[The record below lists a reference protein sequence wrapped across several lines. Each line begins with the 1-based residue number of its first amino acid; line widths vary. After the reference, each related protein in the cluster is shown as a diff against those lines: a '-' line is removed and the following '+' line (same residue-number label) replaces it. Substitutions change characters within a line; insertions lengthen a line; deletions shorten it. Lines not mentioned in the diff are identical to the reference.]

1 MATSKVIFTEEVV
14 KIPTYQEGKTENLP
28 MFAENR
34 VHQRTSG
41 NPFPNKVVLE
51 TYREER
57 IEEEY
62 TLLKLENEFIEL
74 AIMPKLGGKIWY
86 AKDKRTG
93 YHFIY
98 KNNVVKPALIGVLGS
113 WTSGGLEFNWPF
125 HHRASTFMP
134 VDYEV
139 EQGEDYV
146 TVWLS
151 EHDPIDRM
159 KGMVG
164 VCLKAGECIFETKV
178 KLDNLS
184 DTRRSFLW
192 WENTAVPVNK
202 NYELFFP
209 EDVNY
214 VRFHYKRS
222 VTTYPIA
229 NNDKFGAYNG
239 IYYNGDTDISKHK
252 NTDAATSY
260 FSAESAYDYFG
271 GYDHGKKG
279 GIVHIADHHISPG
292 KKMFTWGYNQL
303 SRVWEN
309 ALTDDDGAYAELMAG
324 CYSDNQPDFS
334 WIFPNETKT
343 FSQKWYPIHDLGTP
357 IFANDDLA
365 LFHEGGLHVQAVRA
379 VKNAKVLLY
388 KMKGGMVELNL
399 DLPCYDVVR
408 LGDEL
413 AKGDRIQII
422 VGNRQYADYTF
433 GVTKEREIPQPR
445 KEYPYFKE
453 VESASELYKL
463 ALHTEQ
469 YRSPEYSAEECY
481 LECLKRDNKFTPAL
495 VALAE
500 INYRKF
506 EFAKALDYA
515 NQAEEIATEYNTR
528 LENGRL
534 YYTKALILSALDKK
548 NCAYDYFYKAA
559 FVYDYKCVSMLR
571 LGLLDIANG
580 DYFRAEEHLQESL
593 NGNAKSVVASAHA
606 AYVTYLKGDK
616 EKAIAKLQACLEG
629 DKLNLFARAFLAVL
643 TEDYKTFVDGIHTDL
658 SQNLMDIF
666 AYWAESGLTEEICK
680 LVKGVSEYTTLT
692 AMPRYLADVLAG
704 RVADEYAN
712 EGIAFPSRVIEWKTL
727 KEVCTQSKTDF
738 SANFFLGTLL
748 YGRGAY
754 ADGNEYMQ
762 KAYAIKKDYRIC
774 RNLAVVAY
782 SREQDFAKAKAYME
796 EALKL
801 MPSDEKQMVFEYVY
815 LLAKIGEKP
824 ESVIAIIKEK
834 GIYRD
839 DIVVELARAYNHLG
853 QPEKALKALHD
864 RAFVA
869 CEGGEH
875 YIADQ
880 YMYAHYLQGRK
891 LYEEGKYEEA
901 ANEFCVATE
910 IPNSL
915 GAGLWNP
922 VKKVPFRYFQAMS
935 YDKLGDR
942 EKAEEILKGYLHFR
956 YDYFTN
962 MYLYTYAYYDAR
974 ALEYLGQTKDATE
987 LMQNF
992 LASDEKELTKTDMG
1006 HFGTTPF
1013 FISFIDRPATARENY
1028 FAYRLFLTS
1037 KFLGDK
1043 ERMEKYSKI
1052 VETDGYGMYIEDFTK

>member
-1 MATSKVIFTEEVV
+1 
-14 KIPTYQEGKTENLP
+14 
-28 MFAENR
+28 
-34 VHQRTSG
+34 
-41 NPFPNKVVLE
+41 
-51 TYREER
+51 
-57 IEEEY
+57 
-62 TLLKLENEFIEL
+62 
-74 AIMPKLGGKIWY
+74 
-86 AKDKRTG
+86 
-93 YHFIY
+93 
-98 KNNVVKPALIGVLGS
+98 
-113 WTSGGLEFNWPF
+113 
-125 HHRASTFMP
+125 
-134 VDYEV
+134 
-139 EQGEDYV
+139 
-146 TVWLS
+146 
-151 EHDPIDRM
+151 
-159 KGMVG
+159 
-164 VCLKAGECIFETKV
+164 
-178 KLDNLS
+178 
-184 DTRRSFLW
+184 
-192 WENTAVPVNK
+192 
-202 NYELFFP
+202 
-209 EDVNY
+209 
-214 VRFHYKRS
+214 
-222 VTTYPIA
+222 
-229 NNDKFGAYNG
+229 
-239 IYYNGDTDISKHK
+239 
-252 NTDAATSY
+252 
-260 FSAESAYDYFG
+260 
-271 GYDHGKKG
+271 
-279 GIVHIADHHISPG
+279 
-292 KKMFTWGYNQL
+292 
-303 SRVWEN
+303 
-309 ALTDDDGAYAELMAG
+309 
-324 CYSDNQPDFS
+324 
-334 WIFPNETKT
+334 
-343 FSQKWYPIHDLGTP
+343 
-357 IFANDDLA
+357 
-365 LFHEGGLHVQAVRA
+365 
-379 VKNAKVLLY
+379 
-388 KMKGGMVELNL
+388 
-399 DLPCYDVVR
+399 
-408 LGDEL
+408 
-413 AKGDRIQII
+413 
-422 VGNRQYADYTF
+422 
-433 GVTKEREIPQPR
+433 
-445 KEYPYFKE
+445 
-453 VESASELYKL
+453 
-463 ALHTEQ
+463 
-469 YRSPEYSAEECY
+469 
-481 LECLKRDNKFTPAL
+481 
-495 VALAE
+495 
-500 INYRKF
+500 
-506 EFAKALDYA
+506 
-515 NQAEEIATEYNTR
+515 
-528 LENGRL
+528 
-534 YYTKALILSALDKK
+534 
-548 NCAYDYFYKAA
+548 
-559 FVYDYKCVSMLR
+559 
-571 LGLLDIANG
+571 
-580 DYFRAEEHLQESL
+580 
-593 NGNAKSVVASAHA
+593 
-606 AYVTYLKGDK
+606 
-616 EKAIAKLQACLEG
+616 
-629 DKLNLFARAFLAVL
+629 
-643 TEDYKTFVDGIHTDL
+643 
-658 SQNLMDIF
+658 MDIF

-910 IPNSL
+910 IPDSL

-922 VKKVPFRYFQAMS
+922 VKKVPFQYFQAMS

-1013 FISFIDRPATARENY
+1013 FISFIDRPATDRENY